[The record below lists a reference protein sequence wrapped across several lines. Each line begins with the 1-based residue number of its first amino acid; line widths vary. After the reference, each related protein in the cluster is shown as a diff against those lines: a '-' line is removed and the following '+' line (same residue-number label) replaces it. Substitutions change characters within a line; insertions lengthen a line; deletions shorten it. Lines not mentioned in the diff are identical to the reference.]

1 MNGLQS
7 TFMLL
12 FFYPCTADTPPNEL
26 KHSRNSSLDHNRQM
40 FEQTLKHS
48 RPLESTTD
56 SETAS
61 AQFSSSEDLEV
72 VAAGEVDPG
81 YAQVNIR
88 PLSGPSPPVGASSQ
102 DSEESGGY
110 ANPVDA
116 LNLPSEVIQKRF
128 SMGPASLLSE
138 ERSSG
143 LSEAQKNSPYQSVE
157 DVRKMRE
164 LQNHQR
170 QQMKQ
175 QNQINQRS
183 HSVSPNTSR
192 TSLHG
197 QQQQQEENNEQ
208 VNYYDDNPGYS
219 RPFDALSGLPRTK
232 MTMDKNSK
240 VSFTPPPPLPM
251 RRTTS
256 GDRPGKERS
265 AKSLHMTNVSGK
277 EFEKAGPA
285 VADKPRGASCKKSW
299 KISEPSSHG
308 NGSVTSPPVPLTD
321 RPRPMEQWQLP
332 RPKQQDKSTDK
343 SYSRSKSDQSFKNE
357 LQATLKR
364 AGANISDRSSENPPS
379 RGETGRT
386 SSEGASMYRMKMTK
400 QPLVNMHQLKPKK
413 LNPTKAN

>member
-1 MNGLQS
+1 
-7 TFMLL
+7 
-12 FFYPCTADTPPNEL
+12 
-26 KHSRNSSLDHNRQM
+26 M

-72 VAAGEVDPG
+72 VAGEVDPG
-81 YAQVNIR
+81 YARVNIR
-88 PLSGPSPPVGASSQ
+88 PLSGPSPISASSQ
-102 DSEESGGY
+102 DSEECGGY

-128 SMGPASLLSE
+128 SMGPASLLEDKTTGLTE
-138 ERSSG
+138 E
-143 LSEAQKNSPYQSVE
+143 QKNSPYQSVE

-175 QNQINQRS
+175 NQSNQRS

-192 TSLHG
+192 TNLHG
-197 QQQQQEENNEQ
+197 QQQQQQQQQEDNEQ

-219 RPFDALSGLPRTK
+219 RPFDALSGLPHTK

-240 VSFTPPPPLPM
+240 VPFTPLPPPAL
-251 RRTTS
+251 RRTAS

-265 AKSLHMTNVSGK
+265 AKSLHMTNVSNK
-277 EFEKAGPA
+277 ESEKGPG
-285 VADKPRGASCKKSW
+285 VDKLRGGSCKKSW

-308 NGSVTSPPVPLTD
+308 NGSVTSPPVPPTD
-321 RPRPMEQWQLP
+321 RPKPMEQWQLP
-332 RPKQQDKSTDK
+332 RQKQQEKSTDK
-343 SYSRSKSDQSFKNE
+343 SYLRSKSDQSFKNE
-357 LQATLKR
+357 LKATLKR
-364 AGANISDRSSENPPS
+364 AGANISDHSEHPS

-386 SSEGASMYRMKMTK
+386 SSEGAMCRLKTK
-400 QPLVNMHQLKPKK
+400 PPLMNIHQLKAKK

>member
-1 MNGLQS
+1 
-7 TFMLL
+7 
-12 FFYPCTADTPPNEL
+12 
-26 KHSRNSSLDHNRQM
+26 M

-48 RPLESTTD
+48 KPLDSTTD

-81 YAQVNIR
+81 YARVNIR
-88 PLSGPSPPVGASSQ
+88 PLSGTGPVVPASSH
-102 DSEESGGY
+102 DSEECGGY

-116 LNLPSEVIQKRF
+116 LNFPSEVIEKRF
-128 SMGPASLLSE
+128 SMGPAALLSE
-138 ERSSG
+138 DKPSTG
-143 LSEAQKNSPYQSVE
+143 LSEEQKNSPYQSVE

-170 QQMKQ
+170 HQMKQ
-175 QNQINQRS
+175 QNQSNQRS

-192 TSLHG
+192 TNLHSQLL
-197 QQQQQEENNEQ
+197 QQQQQEANSNEQ

-219 RPFDALSGLPRTK
+219 RPFDALSGLPHTK
-232 MTMDKNSK
+232 MTVDKNSK
-240 VSFTPPPPLPM
+240 VPFTPLPPPAM
-251 RRTTS
+251 RRTAS

-265 AKSLHMTNVSGK
+265 AKSLHMTTVGNK
-277 EFEKAGPA
+277 ESEKAGPV
-285 VADKPRGASCKKSW
+285 VADKPRGSSCKKSW

-308 NGSVTSPPVPLTD
+308 NGNVTSPPVPPTD

-332 RPKQQDKSTDK
+332 SRQKQQEKSAADK
-343 SYSRSKSDQSFKNE
+343 SYLRSKSDQSFKSE
-357 LQATLKR
+357 LQATLKK
-364 AGANISDRSSENPPS
+364 AGVNISDRSEHPS

-386 SSEGASMYRMKMTK
+386 SSEGAVYRLKTK
-400 QPLVNMHQLKPKK
+400 PPLMNIHQLKPKK